1 VRFHL
6 LHLVAAHHGEL
17 QFGSPVVPRTP
28 EAWALHYVDNLDAKL
43 EMLAAAYRGAR
54 RVAPRIYEKAWPLA
68 GHPVEPLPRFEPGGG
83 DPAAGVNP

>member
-1 VRFHL
+1 L
-6 LHLVAAHHGEL
+6 IAAHHGEL

-43 EMLAAAYRGAR
+43 EMLATAYRGGR
-54 RVAPRIYEKAWPLA
+54 RVAARIYEKAWPLA
-68 GHPVEPLPRFEPGGG
+68 GHPVEPLPRFSTAKN